1 MTYKEVLKEAK
12 GAFEL
17 KEDFRVRIKSMK
29 IKAASISFKSRTIRI
44 NRELAADTELL
55 RYLVY
60 HELAHYKLGSEGH
73 GRDFY
78 KLLYSK
84 LDGDFVKKE
93 ERRVIEK
100 MLRLNGFRKLS

>member
-1 MTYKEVLKEAK
+1 MNYKEVLEEAKEAL
-12 GAFEL
+12 EL
-17 KEDFRVRIKSMK
+17 KEDFRIRVKKMK

-44 NRELAADTELL
+44 NRELAGDTELL

-60 HELAHYKLGSEGH
+60 HELAHYKLRSGGH

-78 KLLYSK
+78 ELLYSK
-84 LDGDFVKKE
+84 LGRDFVKKE

-100 MLRLNGFRKLS
+100 MLRLNDFRKLF